1 MTKTPIP
8 IGKVSLATRQI
19 FFVGYQAG
27 DDFLP
32 SAFHA
37 YQILGNKYGPI
48 SAVTSS
54 YLGNIIFPNRRMFY
68 GGYCING
75 DYW

>member
-54 YLGNIIFPNRRMFY
+54 IWEI
-68 GGYCING
+68 
-75 DYW
+75 